1 MSDTAPD
8 LSGQLLAELQ
18 LTTVEPRRLTSLHTW
33 LQSPLDGCT
42 PGAVREAATVLGEL
56 VANAFRHAVPP
67 YRVRVTSAWS
77 GHQLRLGVTDGT
89 PADEWREWQLGRGL
103 RVVRGIC
110 PQWGVDTDPVD
121 GGKTVWARLP
131 VLVPPSTV
139 R

>member
-8 LSGQLLAELQ
+8 LSGQLLAELH
-18 LTTVEPRRLTSLHTW
+18 LAAAEPRVHTSLHTW
-33 LQSPLDGCT
+33 LQAPLNGCT
-42 PGAVREAATVLGEL
+42 AGAVREAATVLGEL

-67 YRVRVTSAWS
+67 YRIRVTSAWS
-77 GHQLRLGVTDGT
+77 GHQLRLSVTDGT
-89 PADEWREWQLGRGL
+89 PADEWREWRLGRGL

-110 PQWGVDTDPVD
+110 PQWGVEPDQVG

-131 VLVPPSTV
+131 VLVPPSTA